1 MAKSTFGSSFAQT
14 FQQSLAAARKAEDE
28 EKADKRFNE
37 RLAEQRAYN
46 TREDTKKEF
55 FKLGGTAEE
64 EATYS
69 GAENQYAFN
78 LRMDELRAENKAGR
92 EASRTG
98 KPLYAP
104 DTETGTGEGTINPT
118 AGFRRGFEAQ
128 QTATDE
134 IKFNAGTQAKI
145 AAEARAI
152 INQERDD
159 ERLDKA
165 IAFGASR
172 PEVPFDFNQP
182 IDKVEQDQA
191 EAARMEAHNI
201 DRMKAGLPPLPVS
214 ERLYTSGMQPEGTG
228 TARRLMGP
236 SIAQPTEGSFKDVFN
251 AEQLRTLGTVRGQ
264 AEASTSGQIIGRN
277 NQAASRALFD
287 KNLPKEY
294 QALLDEP
301 DFINKYGASMSQ
313 YYENQALG
321 KAGEIKNAK
330 ALDLFLVERNY
341 KDSDEIIR
349 GAESLG
355 IKPVVDEKG
364 LATSDFKSAF
374 LAGYE
379 KVNVREKITDPD
391 TQEDTYFSTQKWQKR
406 GGGNKSKSPTPMNLN
421 PADANKTQGG
431 KKFWPL
437 PERK

>member
-64 EATYS
+64 AATYS
-69 GAENQYAFN
+69 GAENQYA
-78 LRMDELRAENKAGR
+78 LDRRMDELRAEYKAGR
-92 EASRTG
+92 TAQLSGEGSGPTTDSLLG
-98 KPLYAP
+98 
-104 DTETGTGEGTINPT
+104 ETGIATSAGYMRGVESAKSQQQEQEFINRMNLSASANQREAIRVEGD
-118 AGFRRGFEAQ
+118 AERRA
-128 QTATDE
+128 
-134 IKFNAGTQAKI
+134 
-145 AAEARAI
+145 
-152 INQERDD
+152 
-159 ERLDKA
+159 KA

-228 TARRLMGP
+228 TARRLMGL
-236 SIAQPTEGSFKDVFN
+236 SIAKPTEGSYKDVFS

-264 AEASTSGQIIGRN
+264 AEASTAGRIVAQN
-277 NQAASRALFD
+277 NQAALRALSD

-294 QALLDEP
+294 QALFDEP
-301 DFINKYGASMSQ
+301 DFKNKYGALMSQ

-321 KAGEIKNAK
+321 KAGETKNAQ

-355 IKPVVDEKG
+355 IKPVVDNKG
-364 LATSDFKSAF
+364 LVTPDFKSAF
-374 LAGYE
+374 SAGYE

-421 PADANKTQGG
+421 PADASKTQGG